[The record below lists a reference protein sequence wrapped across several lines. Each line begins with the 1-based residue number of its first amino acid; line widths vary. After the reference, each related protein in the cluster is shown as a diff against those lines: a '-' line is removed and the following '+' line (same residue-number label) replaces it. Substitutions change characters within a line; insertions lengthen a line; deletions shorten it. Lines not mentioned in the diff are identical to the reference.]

1 MHQAVILLGT
11 LGLGSCALPPGW
23 DPVNGGFRSAVAQA
37 GRTRTSISL
46 PTDAAATLPAT
57 LPSAPQSPS
66 ELNGDVTLRR
76 CVGVALEKNLS
87 IKMAALQGRAS
98 TDAIDLAKSTFDPS
112 IDLIGGTGEA
122 GNNEG
127 NAVIRKRFGTGTEL
141 RAEAGTL
148 FLDNTDR
155 TQGSTTNDA
164 DYILTLRQPLLQGAS
179 WKANHAPIEKA
190 RLLARDA
197 SENTRIQV
205 YEMLRGIETAY
216 WTASY
221 AADLESSLRQSLA
234 RVRSVREIIEKR
246 IAEGAST
253 KLDSL
258 EADAAVARAESAL
271 VNARKTRQDSLDQLW
286 YVMGYEPLPPDEVE
300 LTALGAAS
308 VDPADVDASAHY
320 AKARA
325 QAPEVILLAND
336 IRARELNVTVARDRA
351 LPKVYAELNWGSSE
365 FISGSSSSSS
375 SSTSSTSTSAAN
387 ASPDNAWAA
396 LLRVSIPWTFRAER
410 AQLDIARSDLA
421 RSTVA
426 RENGMRLLQ
435 KSISETC
442 RAVSAAH
449 QKLEAASR
457 GAEANRTKF
466 AEQQLRYQTGLAS
479 ARDVMEAE
487 TELRQAESIE
497 LEDRLQLVL
506 ASILLSREDGTILE
520 RHGLVL

>member
-1 MHQAVILLGT
+1 
-11 LGLGSCALPPGW
+11 
-23 DPVNGGFRSAVAQA
+23 
-37 GRTRTSISL
+37 
-46 PTDAAATLPAT
+46 
-57 LPSAPQSPS
+57 
-66 ELNGDVTLRR
+66 
-76 CVGVALEKNLS
+76 VGVALEKNLS
-87 IKMAALQGRAS
+87 IKMAALQGHAS
-98 TDAIDLAKSTFDPS
+98 NAAIDVAKSIFDPS
-112 IDLIGGTGEA
+112 IDLIGGTDNDGS
-122 GNNEG
+122 GDG

-155 TQGSTTNDA
+155 TQGETTNGT
-164 DYILTLRQPLLQGAS
+164 DYLLTLRQPLLQGAS
-179 WKANHAPIEKA
+179 WKANHAPIERA
-190 RLLARDA
+190 RLLAADS

-216 WTASY
+216 WTASF
-221 AADLESSLRQSLA
+221 AADLEHSLRQSLA
-234 RVRSVREIIEKR
+234 RVRSVHEIIEKR

-286 YVMGYEPLPPDEVE
+286 YVMGYEPTPPDTVE
-300 LTALGAAS
+300 LAPLGAAI
-308 VDPADVDASAHY
+308 VDPSNVDPSAHY
-320 AKARA
+320 AKARS

-336 IRARELNVTVARDRA
+336 IQAQELNVTVARNRA
-351 LPKVYAELNWGSSE
+351 LPKVYAEMNWGSSD
-365 FISGSSSSSS
+365 FISSSSSS
-375 SSTSSTSTSAAN
+375 LSSTSTAA
-387 ASPDNAWAA
+387 AAPDTGWAA

-410 AQLDIARSDLA
+410 AQLDIARSELI

-435 KSISETC
+435 KGISETC

-449 QKLEAASR
+449 QKLEAAAR
-457 GAEANRTKF
+457 GSEANRAKF

-487 TELRQAESIE
+487 TELRQAEAIE
-497 LEDRLQLVL
+497 LEDRLQLIL